1 MKQQVCGTLVLL
13 FVYFQ
18 LNNVYG
24 GSRFVIDGKRWA
36 TVQELEADLL
46 DEEYELDIMFV
57 LMLRRLTSQFIIE
70 NKHMKLAN
78 NGTTS
83 LEDIIL
89 DAFPD
94 YE

>member
-1 MKQQVCGTLVLL
+1 
-13 FVYFQ
+13 
-18 LNNVYG
+18 
-24 GSRFVIDGKRWA
+24 
-36 TVQELEADLL
+36 
-46 DEEYELDIMFV
+46 MFV

-89 DAFPD
+89 DAFPN
-94 YE
+94 YR